1 MYASL
6 IFDSLANNFCPGRN
20 ALRAE
25 GECIVLQEE
34 KQL

>member
-6 IFDSLANNFCPGRN
+6 KFDSLANNFCPGQK
-20 ALRAE
+20 ALCAE